1 MVTRRRVLG
10 GAAAA
15 TVAAAA
21 APVLGA
27 GTAHADYTT
36 IVDPSAGYGTWE
48 GWGAALSW
56 WANVFG
62 TNDTL
67 ADLFYTRD
75 TVTYQGAQYP
85 GLGLNV
91 VRYDVGACTYRAV
104 GSPPVTMTMPA
115 TCAPYKRTEGYW
127 LDWNST
133 DPASASWNW
142 QADPRQRAMMTR
154 ARDRGANVF
163 EMFSC
168 SPLWWMCLNHNPC
181 GAADGTNNLQSWNY
195 RQHAVYL
202 ATVARYAQD
211 AWGIPVGSIDPFN
224 EPSANWWTANG
235 TQLGCHVDP
244 AIQRQVIGYLRDELD
259 SRGLTSTLVAASDE
273 TSYDAARA
281 TWTGFPAATKAAV
294 GRVNVHGYEYGNDGT
309 ARSPLYS
316 AVHPDGKRL
325 WQSEYGE
332 GYAHGLYLAYAI
344 TLDLRYLHPTAWC
357 YWQPVDGLT
366 WGMVAATYDTTTVSG
381 TLGGVANKY
390 FVYAQYA
397 RHIRPGMTIVDSG
410 DQATVAGYDPVARR
424 LALVTVRGG
433 AGQRVTYDLSRF
445 SSVGGAAGATVR
457 TWTTDADPNG
467 AIGRQYQRGADLT
480 LNGKSFTATPP
491 TNAVVSFEIDNV
503 SR

>member
-1 MVTRRRVLG
+1 MVTRRRVLV

-15 TVAAAA
+15 ATA
-21 APVLGA
+21 APVLGTGPA
-27 GTAHADYTT
+27 GADYTT
-36 IVDPSAGYGTWE
+36 TVNPATSYGTWE

-75 TVTYQGAQYP
+75 TVAYQGGQYP

-91 VRYDVGACTYRAV
+91 VRYDVGACTYRTV

-115 TCAPYKRTEGYW
+115 SCAPYKRIEGYW

-154 ARDRGANVF
+154 AHDRGANVF
-163 EMFSC
+163 ELFSC
-168 SPLWWMCLNHNPC
+168 SPLWWMCVNHDPC
-181 GAADGTNNLQSWNY
+181 GASDGGNNLQSWNY

-202 ATVARYAQD
+202 ATVARYARD
-211 AWGIPVGSIDPFN
+211 TWGIPVGSVDAFN
-224 EPSANWWTANG
+224 EPSANWWVADG
-235 TQLGCHVDP
+235 KQLGCHVDP
-244 AIQRQVIGYLRDELD
+244 AIQQQVIGYLRAELD
-259 SRGLTSTLVAASDE
+259 ARGLTSTLVAASDE
-273 TSYDAARA
+273 NSYDAART
-281 TWTGFPAATKAAV
+281 TWTGFPAATKASV
-294 GRVNVHGYEYGNDGT
+294 GRVNVHGYQYGNDGA
-309 ARSPLYS
+309 ARSALYG
-316 AVHPDGKRL
+316 AVHPDGKRV

-344 TLDLRYLHPTAWC
+344 ALDLRYLHPTAWC
-357 YWQPVDGLT
+357 YWQPVDGGT
-366 WGMVAATYDTTTVSG
+366 WGLVAATYDTQTVSG
-381 TLGGVANKY
+381 TLGAVANKY

-433 AGQRVTYDLSRF
+433 AGQRVTYDLSRC
-445 SSVGGAAGATVR
+445 STVTGAAGGTVR
-457 TWTTDADPNG
+457 AWVTDADPG
-467 AIGRQYQRGADLT
+467 GTIGRQYQRVADLT
-480 LNGKSFTATPP
+480 LADKAFTAILP
-491 TNAVVSFEIDNV
+491 TNAVMSFEVDGV
-503 SR
+503 AP